1 MANNPPANPVVIN
14 PPPAPAAP
22 AAAQD
27 RTKRSKDIPL
37 FYGQAGKDTI
47 SARLLIVRVND
58 TATIGNWAVDRKI
71 LEFKMCLRDRA
82 VAWFEGLIEEGLDVA
97 DWDVIKA
104 EFLETYEPKYSAKTT
119 CANFTDLNQKSEES
133 INDYV
138 YRVQTAHKRLTDNK
152 PATMAVVRA
161 AGPTIAEAKA
171 EGISDAFKFVKHQL
185 FLAGLKDGLR
195 DKVLQAEKDT
205 FNESVKVA
213 RNLETIQ
220 NDHKRLNKIAAVKAE
235 LQPEEAQEIIWEELT
250 EQEIEQVAAL
260 RSRNGRVQPRNNPG
274 PARNNGQARNNATA
288 NPNIICRYCDKKGHR
303 QKECFSRRR
312 DNAPMVDANGKPYQS
327 NRVNNVADKS
337 ATANGPQQEPA
348 YEDAFVG
355 SVSNLNPYHH
365 LNW

>member
-1 MANNPPANPVVIN
+1 MALNLPANPVVIAN
-14 PPPAPAAP
+14 PPATP

-58 TATIGNWAVDRKI
+58 TATIGNWAADRKI

-82 VAWFEGLIEEGLDVA
+82 VAWFEGLIEEGLNVN

-133 INDYV
+133 INDYT
-138 YRVQTAHKRLTDNK
+138 YRVQTAHKGLSDNK
-152 PATMAVVRA
+152 PATMAAVRA
-161 AGPTIAEAKA
+161 VAPTIAEAKA

-195 DKVLQAEKDT
+195 DKVLQAEKAT

-235 LQPEEAQEIIWEELT
+235 LQPEEAREIIWEELT

-260 RSRNGRVQPRNNPG
+260 WSRNGRFQPRNNPG
-274 PARNNGQARNNATA
+274 PPRNNGHARNNTTA
-288 NPNIICRYCDKKGHR
+288 NPNIVCRYCDKKGHR

-337 ATANGPQQEPA
+337 ANGSSQQEPA
-348 YEDAFVG
+348 YEDAFVS

>member
-1 MANNPPANPVVIN
+1 MALNPPANPVVIN

-82 VAWFEGLIEEGLDVA
+82 VAWFEGLIEEGLDVN

-133 INDYV
+133 INDYT

-152 PATMAVVRA
+152 PAMMAV
-161 AGPTIAEAKA
+161 
-171 EGISDAFKFVKHQL
+171 FVK
-185 FLAGLKDGLR
+185 
-195 DKVLQAEKDT
+195 
-205 FNESVKVA
+205 
-213 RNLETIQ
+213 
-220 NDHKRLNKIAAVKAE
+220 
-235 LQPEEAQEIIWEELT
+235 
-250 EQEIEQVAAL
+250 
-260 RSRNGRVQPRNNPG
+260 
-274 PARNNGQARNNATA
+274 
-288 NPNIICRYCDKKGHR
+288 
-303 QKECFSRRR
+303 
-312 DNAPMVDANGKPYQS
+312 
-327 NRVNNVADKS
+327 
-337 ATANGPQQEPA
+337 
-348 YEDAFVG
+348 
-355 SVSNLNPYHH
+355 
-365 LNW
+365 

>member
-1 MANNPPANPVVIN
+1 MAQNPPVNPVVVTN
-14 PPPAPAAP
+14 PPAAP
-22 AAAQD
+22 AAAAD

-37 FYGQAGKDTI
+37 FYSQPGKDTI
-47 SARLLIVRVND
+47 SACLLIVRVND

-82 VAWFEGLIEEGLDVA
+82 VTWFEGLIEEGLNVD

-133 INDYV
+133 INYYT

-152 PATMAVVRA
+152 PATMAVIRA
-161 AGPTIAEAKA
+161 AAPTIAEAKA
-171 EGISDAFKFVKHQL
+171 EGILDAFKFVKHQL

-195 DKVLQAEKDT
+195 DKVLQAKKAT

-235 LQPEEAQEIIWEELT
+235 LQPEEAREIIWEELT

-260 RSRNGRVQPRNNPG
+260 WSRNGRFQPRNHSG
-274 PARNNGQARNNATA
+274 PARNNGQARTNTTT
-288 NPNIICRYCDKKGHR
+288 NPNIVCRYCNKKGHR
-303 QKECFSRRR
+303 QKECFSRRIA
-312 DNAPMVDANGKPYQS
+312 NAPMVDANGKPYES
-327 NRVNNVADKS
+327 NRVNNVADNS
-337 ATANGPQQEPA
+337 TNGNPHQPEPV
-348 YEDAFVG
+348 YEDTFVG
-355 SVSNLNPYHH
+355 SVTNLNPYHH
-365 LNW
+365 LDW